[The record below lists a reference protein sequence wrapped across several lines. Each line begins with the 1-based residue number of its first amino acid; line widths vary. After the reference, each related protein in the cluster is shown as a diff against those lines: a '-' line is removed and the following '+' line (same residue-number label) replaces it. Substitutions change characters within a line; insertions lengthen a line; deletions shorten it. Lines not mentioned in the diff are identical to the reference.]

1 MNIFQRIKS
10 AFLNAAKPE
19 SSFYESPSESKGQK
33 ERRSKGQPNSNPY
46 RFHGYRYPFRVR

>member
-1 MNIFQRIKS
+1 MRLFQRIKQ

-19 SSFYESPSESKGQK
+19 SSFYDLPPEPKDQK
-33 ERRSKGQPNSNPY
+33 IKRQKGQPNSNPY